1 MWTWSLVSLVYYRIE
16 FPAPPKKTNDKLLGR
31 STPDDIMD
39 MFKNFYS
46 DDALPMGFDKT
57 RLPQDKWTPA
67 ELVQVLPKK
76 NNTDVS

>member
-1 MWTWSLVSLVYYRIE
+1 MWTCSLVSLLYYGIKL
-16 FPAPPKKTNDKLLGR
+16 PAPQKPKDKLLGR

-67 ELVQVLPKK
+67 EVVQVLPKK
-76 NNTDVS
+76 NNTNIS

>member
-1 MWTWSLVSLVYYRIE
+1 
-16 FPAPPKKTNDKLLGR
+16 
-31 STPDDIMD
+31 MD

-67 ELVQVLPKK
+67 EVVQVLPNIITQMSPK
-76 NNTDVS
+76 NTNPRFS

>member
-1 MWTWSLVSLVYYRIE
+1 
-16 FPAPPKKTNDKLLGR
+16 
-31 STPDDIMD
+31 MD

-67 ELVQVLPKK
+67 EVVQVLLKK
-76 NNTDVS
+76 KDKCLLKTQILGFLEQHGKPRGGP